1 MELLSLITPL
11 RTNFKYL
18 LKSLSVASSIFIF
31 RNLGKVGGASDN
43 VETQDGYSDLGLG
56 VGTAVVL
63 LAAAVGSLEGG

>member
-18 LKSLSVASSIFIF
+18 LMSLSVASSIFIF
-31 RNLGKVGGASDN
+31 RNLAKVGGASDN
-43 VETQDGYSDLGLG
+43 VETQDGYSDLGLA